1 MPPHPR
7 PKWDAEFPVDARRE
21 LRALRAHARLRG
33 IPRKAPGRLLLATWN
48 IANLGLQKRDA
59 ADYAL
64 LAEIVSWFDIVAV
77 QEVNDNLDGLRA
89 LRDRLPARYKAL
101 FSDASG
107 NRERG
112 AFLFDGS
119 KISVL
124 DKVGRLAIPPSQLR
138 HIKLPGN
145 DEPFQGFD
153 RGPYMAA
160 FKTRGTFEFL
170 LLNVHLFFGG
180 ESAADLERRALET
193 YALAWWAKRRH
204 DSKYAYVQDII
215 PLGDFNL
222 PMMDESDEL
231 FRALTAKGLRLPPRN
246 PESQVGGTSLQG
258 LKHYDQIALFPG
270 RTRELKQVAVFD
282 FDNAVFRDVYDRKTL
297 KQFLAYV
304 RFHVSDHRPLWAE
317 LAIQPA

>member
-1 MPPHPR
+1 MPPFPR
-7 PKWDAEFPVDARRE
+7 PKWDAEFPVDARKE
-21 LRALRAHARLRG
+21 IRALRAHARARG
-33 IPRKAPGRLLLATWN
+33 IPGKSADRLLLATWN
-48 IANLGLQKRDA
+48 IANLGLQKRDD

-64 LAEIVSWFDIVAV
+64 LAEIISWFDIVAV
-77 QEVNDNLDGLRA
+77 QEVNENLEGLRA
-89 LRDRLPARYKAL
+89 LRERLPARYRAL

-112 AFLFDGS
+112 AFLYDS
-119 KISVL
+119 RKISVL
-124 DKVGRLAIPPSQLR
+124 DKVGRLAIPPSQLGY
-138 HIKLPGN
+138 IKLPGGS
-145 DEPFQGFD
+145 EPFAGFD

-160 FKTRGTFEFL
+160 FRTRGTFEFL

-180 ESAADLERRALET
+180 ESSADIERRALET
-193 YALAWWAKRRH
+193 YALAWWARRRH

-222 PMMDESDEL
+222 PQMDPSDEL
-231 FRALTAKGLRLPPRN
+231 YKALTSKGLRLPPRN
-246 PESQVGGTSLQG
+246 PESRVGGTSLAG

-270 RTRELKQVAVFD
+270 RTRELRQVAVFD
-282 FDNAVFRDVYDRKTL
+282 FDNAVFADVYQRKTL

-317 LAIQPA
+317 LAVQSA